1 MVILFPINYE
11 PLLEGQVVCNDYI
24 NGRFM
29 IIKYSV
35 NEMSIIT
42 RVQSHIYSGIIMRL
56 IN

>member
-11 PLLEGQVVCNDYI
+11 PLLEGQFVCIDYI
-24 NGRFM
+24 DGHFI

-42 RVQSHIYSGIIMRL
+42 RVRSHIYSGIIMRL